1 MTRISQT
8 CLTIMFLTIMFT
20 AQAWAAT
27 LENGVPIK
35 TSVNGMTFANVGIV
49 VPDGATGMTV
59 SITGGS
65 DDLDLYLKY
74 GSPLSGSSVAE
85 FDADA
90 DFISDGPGADET
102 ISITPASIP
111 ALRAGTWYIGTLN
124 LNATKVSFT
133 IIATI
138 DTGVDHTVPFS
149 LNVDKTTVNFDWTAM
164 VAANTY
170 TLAVALADE
179 VGDIDMST
187 LNLLDMGSSKTFST
201 SGLTSGMIFYATIL
215 ADTAQGL
222 EVSNTCQFMPIAGTV
237 TFPGTGGVL
246 MQVDDPGGIGNIT
259 VSGSVN
265 GDTANITQIAGDDGS
280 GPFVLTV
287 ANDKPVTYVKG
298 GITTNFISLADGS
311 VVVQSERIRTASS
324 AQDVLD
330 CRERIKGL
338 MASSDIWFARED
350 RRLTGMVEVLGSLWL
365 SSGGN
370 VTPTPT
376 GLKLGFLIEILKG
389 AKKSNMER
397 YNTEITSLE
406 QKYEECG
413 SDPDPDPTPDPDPDP
428 DPDNPVITIDTSC
441 PIPAGA
447 VYKEFDTGTALSQY
461 YLLDKH
467 DVGPYKYWSTNASG
481 SLYLSFER
489 CRNAEGEKN
498 GWHITY
504 YENSNMKQA
513 NHYKNGVEDGHRY
526 DFYED
531 GSLYI
536 DNTFVNGVNTYR
548 LVYFEDG
555 SLKMYCDCDGDGVWH
570 WQ

>member
-370 VTPTPT
+370 VTPT

-428 DPDNPVITIDTSC
+428 DNPVITLDPC
-441 PIPAGA
+441 PIPEGAIYSEFKDDRLPSSNWYIPGIGA
-447 VYKEFDTGTALSQY
+447 VGLNSQWWPKDDGSV
-461 YLLDKH
+461 YLK
-467 DVGPYKYWSTNASG
+467 
-481 SLYLSFER
+481 FET
-489 CRNAEGEKN
+489 CRNAEGQRK
-498 GWHITY
+498 WHISY
-504 YENSNMKQA
+504 YESGNMSTLT
-513 NHYKNGVEDGHRY
+513 HYENEVRDGHQY

-536 DNTFVNGVNTYR
+536 DYTFVNGVNTYR